1 MSNPPEAGNVLRVV
15 AANAAGA
22 IVPMASDTAA
32 TPVNKRFHVFRFT
45 IFAHVYIEFLQNKI
59 FVEIKK

>member
-1 MSNPPEAGNVLRVV
+1 MSNPPEEGNVLRVV

-45 IFAHVYIEFLQNKI
+45 MHAHLYIVFLENRIFI
-59 FVEIKK
+59 EIKK